1 MKTLLLTRCKIL
13 EAGTDKERE
22 YLEYIDKHIKTVQ
35 SVWLALQNRLKGC
48 YWLDD
53 CYYFTINDRIER
65 HDQSKYDSCEFG
77 GYRQFFYPENENE
90 KKSIAFNHAC
100 NHHQKSNDHHWEY
113 WLLIDSN
120 GKKVEALKMEF
131 PSIIEML
138 CDWTAMSVKFKN
150 MPSIWFNDNKEKMVL
165 HPGTIQTILHWL
177 PLFDDVYNQMTEKVE
192 A

>member
-1 MKTLLLTRCKIL
+1 MKTLLLTRCKII

-22 YLEYIDKHIKTVQ
+22 YLEYIDKHVKTVQ
-35 SVWLALQNRLKGC
+35 SVWFALQEHLTDC

-65 HDQSKYDSCEFG
+65 HDQSKYDIYEFG

-90 KKSIAFNHAC
+90 KNVITFNHAW

-150 MPSIWFNDNKEKMVL
+150 KPSIWFNDNKEKMVL

-192 A
+192 S

>member
-1 MKTLLLTRCKIL
+1 MI

-22 YLEYIDKHIKTVQ
+22 YLEYIDTHIKTVQ
-35 SVWLALQNRLKGC
+35 SVWLALQDRLSGH

-65 HDQSKYDSCEFG
+65 HDQSKYDIYEFG

-90 KKSIAFNHAC
+90 KKAITFNHAW
-100 NHHQKSNDHHWEY
+100 NHHQKTNDHHWEY
-113 WLLIDSN
+113 WLLIGTR
-120 GKKVEALKMEF
+120 GKIEALEMEF

-150 MPSIWFNDNKEKMVL
+150 MPSNWFEANKEKMVL